1 MLLQLHNIINGVSE
15 HPIIIKFV
23 YSKAEAMKYSKID
36 KDVLLHL
43 SQIRQSLVD
52 RVLRQLQSIAKSA
65 KELGIKPST
74 AKLIVKRYR
83 EEGTFFER
91 GGDRKIK
98 GKNQKAL
105 VGGDEKNTICLGQ

>member
-1 MLLQLHNIINGVSE
+1 
-15 HPIIIKFV
+15 
-23 YSKAEAMKYSKID
+23 MKYSKID
-36 KDVLLHL
+36 KEVFIHV

-52 RVLRQLQSIAKSA
+52 RVLIQLQSIAKSA

-105 VGGDEKNTICLGQ
+105 VDKDEKNTINLGP